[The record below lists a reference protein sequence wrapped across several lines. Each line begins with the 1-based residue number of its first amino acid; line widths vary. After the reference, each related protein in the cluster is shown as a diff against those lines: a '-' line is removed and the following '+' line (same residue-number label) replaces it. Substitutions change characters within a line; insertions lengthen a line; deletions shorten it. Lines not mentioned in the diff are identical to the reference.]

1 MTSEAWDV
9 VAVPFPFT
17 DREFQKRRPAVVIS
31 TKSFNRHGYSLMA
44 MITSSS
50 QRWPTDFAL

>member
-17 DREFQKRRPAVVIS
+17 DRGYQKRRPAVVIS
-31 TKSFNRHGYSLMA
+31 AKSFNRHGYSLMA
-44 MITSSS
+44 MVTSSS
-50 QRWPTDFAL
+50 QRRPTDFPL